1 MDDTDEEDLDSND
14 EADDGMVLDKQKS
27 DFPDQEGTNNLDLDD
42 DQHSLNLKDS
52 DEETDIDSM
61 MMVSFLFTIGSL
73 V

>member
-1 MDDTDEEDLDSND
+1 MDDADEEDLDSND

-52 DEETDIDSM
+52 DEETNIDSM
-61 MMVSFLFTIGSL
+61 IMVSF
-73 V
+73 